1 MLEGRIME
9 PIEAT
14 EQTLSWTD
22 IEGLLRVETGPEA
35 RQGLVRRLLSRAAH
49 NQARN
54 QREGAAPAELA
65 WPSEAPDAPD
75 AYEEPIRRAVET
87 ARRVR
92 EQRLQERRSAGRLWD
107 LLESHPPAHRRM
119 LVRNDRRFHTWGLYD
134 CLVERYHVFLE
145 RELGAATESAEL
157 ALSVAQSL
165 PPAIYGEER
174 VRDFEAGALI
184 LLGQARRIGADLEG
198 ARTALEQAEAVLKM
212 GTGDLL
218 ERAGLES
225 ARAALLRDLGRLEEA
240 EVAGRRAVR
249 LAHRVGGP
257 RDRTAPRSLDDTH
270 PDLRH
275 GGRFPIPAFRPRRH

>member
-1 MLEGRIME
+1 ME
-9 PIEAT
+9 PIETT

-22 IEGLLRVETGPEA
+22 IEGLLRVETGREA
-35 RQGLVRRLLSRAAH
+35 QGVVRRLLSRA
-49 NQARN
+49 ARN

-65 WPSEAPDAPD
+65 WPSEAPDVPD

-87 ARRVR
+87 TRRVR
-92 EQRLQERRSAGRLWD
+92 EQRMQERRNAGRLWD
-107 LLESHPPAHRRM
+107 LLESHPPARRRM

-145 RELGAATESAEL
+145 RELAAATESAEL
-157 ALSVAQSL
+157 ALIVAQNL
-165 PPAIYGEER
+165 PSAIYGEER
-174 VRDFEAGALI
+174 VRDFEGGALI
-184 LLGQARRIGADLEG
+184 LLGQARRVGADFEA

-225 ARAALLRDLGRLEEA
+225 ARAALLRDLGRPEEA
-240 EVAGRRAVR
+240 ELAGRRAMR

-257 RDRTAPRSLDDTH
+257 RDRTVPRSLDDTH

-275 GGRFPIPAFRPRRH
+275 GGRFPIPAFRPRQH